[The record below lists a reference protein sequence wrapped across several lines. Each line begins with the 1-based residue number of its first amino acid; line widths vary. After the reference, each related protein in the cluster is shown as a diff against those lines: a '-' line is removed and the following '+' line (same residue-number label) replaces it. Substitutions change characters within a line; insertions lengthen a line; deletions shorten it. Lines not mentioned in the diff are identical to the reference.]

1 MCERIESIPV
11 NVMERTVCLSTT
23 GYDPFITFMKG
34 YAILCVLLAHAI
46 PNPDATGYVFWGGM
60 QVPLFLLIQTF
71 HSFKKKPKF
80 SLTKILKRVVLPFLL
95 AQACVIAMVCRDGDV
110 SNQLKISVI
119 GGGRG
124 PGAYYFWIY
133 LQFAILL
140 PFVYPLLSKLKK
152 SSLLI
157 LFLLVSEGCEVLSS
171 VIAIPEP
178 VYRLLCLRYLFLIY
192 LGYEW
197 VRQGIVINWKT
208 LLLSVISIVT
218 IVYFTYLDGSLEP
231 VFFDTSWRY
240 HRWICYFFVAYLFAY
255 LISLFFVVVSKV
267 NLLDNFFKILGESSW
282 EIYVVQMAVF
292 ALFSKSLL
300 SFLPASIIT
309 ITWMF
314 VTIALSIIF
323 GILYHRFW
331 IKYVIK

>member
-1 MCERIESIPV
+1 
-11 NVMERTVCLSTT
+11 MEQTVRLNTI

-80 SLTKILKRVVLPFLL
+80 CLTKILKRVVLPFFLV
-95 AQACVIAMVCRDGDV
+95 QACLIAVLCRNGGIY
-110 SNQLKISVI
+110 NLLIISVI
-119 GGGRG
+119 GGCIG

-140 PFVYPLLSKLKK
+140 PLVYPLLSKLKN

-157 LFLLVSEGCEVLSS
+157 LFLLVSEGCEVISS
-171 VIAIPEP
+171 VIVIPEP

-197 VRQGIVINWKT
+197 VRQGIAINRKT
-208 LLLSVISIVT
+208 LLLSAISLVAIVF
-218 IVYFTYLDGSLEP
+218 FTYLDGSLVP

-240 HRWICYFFVAYLFAY
+240 HRWICYFYVAYLFAY
-255 LISLFFVVVSKV
+255 LISLLFKVVSKI
-267 NLLDNFFKILGESSW
+267 NWIDSFFKILGGASW
-282 EIYVVQMAVF
+282 EIYVVQMVVF
-292 ALFSKSLL
+292 VLFSKSLL
-300 SFLPASIIT
+300 SFLPANIIT

-314 VTIALSIIF
+314 ATIALSIIF

-331 IKYVIK
+331 TKYVFR

>member
-1 MCERIESIPV
+1 MKQ
-11 NVMERTVCLSTT
+11 TVRLNTT

-71 HSFKKKPKF
+71 HSFKKKPKLSF
-80 SLTKILKRVVLPFLL
+80 TKILKRVVLPFLL
-95 AQACVIAMVCRDGDV
+95 VQTCVIALLCKNGDV
-110 SNQLKISVI
+110 CNQLKISVI
-119 GGGRG
+119 GGGQG

-140 PFVYPLLSKLKK
+140 PLVYPLLSKLKK

-157 LFLLVSEGCEVLSS
+157 LFLLISEGCEVISS
-171 VIAIPEP
+171 VVAIPEP
-178 VYRLLCLRYLFLIY
+178 IYRLLCLRYLFLIY
-192 LGYEW
+192 LGHEW
-197 VRQGIVINWKT
+197 VRQGIVINCKT
-208 LLLSVISIVT
+208 LLLSAISLVA

-231 VFFDTSWRY
+231 VFFDTTWRY
-240 HRWICYFFVAYLFAY
+240 HRWVCYFYVAYLFAY
-255 LISLFFVVVSKV
+255 LISLLFKVVSKV
-267 NLLDNFFKILGESSW
+267 NWLDKFFKTLGESSW
-282 EIYVVQMAVF
+282 EIYIVQMAVF
-292 ALFSKSLL
+292 VLFSKSLL

-314 VTIALSIIF
+314 ATIALSIIF
-323 GILYHRFW
+323 GILYHLFW
-331 IKYVIK
+331 TKYVI

>member
-1 MCERIESIPV
+1 MEQIVRI
-11 NVMERTVCLSTT
+11 NTT
-23 GYDPFITFMKG
+23 RYDPFITFMKG

-60 QVPLFLLIQTF
+60 QVPLFLLIQAF

-80 SLTKILKRVVLPFLL
+80 SLAKILKRVVLPFLL
-95 AQACVIAMVCRDGDV
+95 VQACIIAIACRNGDV
-110 SNQLKISVI
+110 CNKLIISAI
-119 GGGRG
+119 GGGQG

-140 PFVYPLLSKLKK
+140 PLVYPLQAKLKK

-157 LFLLVSEGCEVLSS
+157 LFLFVSEGCEVLTS
-171 VIAIPEP
+171 VIDIPEP

-208 LLLSVISIVT
+208 LLLSTISIVT
-218 IVYFTYLDGSLEP
+218 IVYFTYLDGSLEL

-240 HRWICYFFVAYLFAY
+240 HRWICYFYVAYLFAY
-255 LISLFFVVVSKV
+255 LISLLFKVVSKV
-267 NLLDNFFKILGESSW
+267 NWLDSFFRKLGESSW

-292 ALFSKSLL
+292 VLFSKSLL

-309 ITWMF
+309 IIWMF
-314 VTIALSIIF
+314 ATIALSIII

-331 IKYVIK
+331 TKYVIK